1 MTVSTRK
8 DTPNQK
14 QISKVCSVGT
24 ETSVQREGSPVE
36 TDLNVSRDNFI
47 VSLTG
52 HIITWGYV
60 ALDVP
65 CEGVSR
71 EV

>member
-1 MTVSTRK
+1 M
-8 DTPNQK
+8 
-14 QISKVCSVGT
+14 
-24 ETSVQREGSPVE
+24 E